1 MSAVMH
7 TDLGWIYLLS
17 GQYEQAREQCLHSLN
32 MGFNF
37 PLTHVYLGQVFLH
50 EERFQ
55 EGIEELRKALPSGEP
70 GPAPIVAMLG
80 YAYGAAGQT
89 ASARQALR
97 QIEELS
103 ENGYVSPYDRAVIY
117 AGLGDK
123 TEAFRWLGQAF
134 VDRSPR
140 VIWLNVEPAFEI
152 LRKDRR
158 FGMVARRLKLT

>member
-1 MSAVMH
+1 MH
-7 TDLGWIYLLS
+7 TDLAWIYLLN

-32 MGFNF
+32 MEFNF
-37 PLTHVYLGQVFLH
+37 PLTHVYLGHVFLY

-55 EGIEELRKALPSGEP
+55 EGIEELRKALPAGEP

-80 YAYGAAGQT
+80 YAYGVTGQT
-89 ASARQALR
+89 GSARQALR

-103 ENGYVSPYDRAVIY
+103 EKGYVSPYDRAVIY

-123 TEAFRWLGQAF
+123 TEAFRWLDHAF

-140 VIWLNVEPAFEI
+140 VIWLNVEPAFKT
-152 LRKDRR
+152 LGKDRR
-158 FGMVARRLKLT
+158 FKTVVRRLKLT